1 MLKKILDE
9 EILLYVILMGVSFGA
24 LTLLLPQIPQLPT
37 TAHLPLP
44 ESVEDIQVTTLPEV
58 IVRAPRRIAS
68 VFERS
73 RTN

>member
-1 MLKKILDE
+1 MLKKILNE
-9 EILLYVILMGVSFGA
+9 EILLYIMLAGASFGT
-24 LTLLLPQIPQLPT
+24 LTLLLLQVPQLPAT
-37 TAHLPLP
+37 VYLPLP
-44 ESVEDIQVTTLPEV
+44 ASVEDIRVTTLPEV